1 MHIDT
6 DDAADEMTLNL
17 TSLIDVVFLLL
28 IFFMVATTFLDP
40 EREISIELPEAL
52 SAEVRRD
59 PPHEIVINVLRDGS
73 LSVNG
78 ETLDRAALDATLVR
92 AAASDAQTPVTIR
105 GDRLVHHEDVVG
117 VMDACGA
124 AGLSNLAVGTLEAT
138 GG

>member
-1 MHIDT
+1 MGV
-6 DDAADEMTLNL
+6 NL

-40 EREISIELPEAL
+40 EREISIELPEA
-52 SAEVRRD
+52 ATATVREDAPR
-59 PPHEIVINVLRDGS
+59 EIVINVLRDGS

-78 ETLDRAALDATLVR
+78 EALDRAALEAALKR
-92 AAASDAQTPVTIR
+92 AAASDADTPVTIR

-124 AGLSNLAVGTLEAT
+124 AGLSNLAVGTLEVA